1 MDFLNIIGTLFD
13 NSINHVVA
21 LANQIKDLRL
31 NKNQQDIN
39 EDLYEQ
45 ISISKNTKEKCKGYF
60 DSISALTQYISS
72 PEVGDWAIVRDSN
85 VGKCYVFNCINK
97 GIWYNTEQEYETP
110 EIDIINY
117 PRKTDFKTINNQSII
132 GEGNIQISGGEGG
145 GSGANGADGK
155 SAYELAVQQG
165 YNGTLNEWLNS
176 LKGPQGP
183 QGPAG
188 ESGVQGAQGVQGIQG
203 VPGEGFEIYGEYDS
217 VQAMNSDASNV
228 PIGKL
233 VVINAEGN
241 PDDSKIYLRTSNLTS
256 YPTGYKFLF
265 SIEDVRVIKGERG
278 PQGVQGIQGI
288 QGPKGDPGEK
298 GADGTVIFE
307 NLTEEQKAS
316 LKGDTGLQGPQGIQG
331 IQGPQ
336 GPQGVQG
343 IQGVR
348 GDTGEGFVIYREYT
362 STEEMDLDKDNVPVG
377 KFVIINSENDSNNSK
392 IYLRTDNIQE
402 YPQGFKLFST
412 LQDLQVIKGETG
424 AQGPAGPVGPVG
436 PAGPKGEQG
445 PQGIQGERGIQGPK
459 GDKGDVGEGFQIY
472 KEYNSIEERDLDKD
486 NVPIG
491 KIIIINSSNSED
503 SNLYLRTD
511 NLEDYPSGFKPIGN
525 FEELETIK
533 GPKGDAFTYD
543 DFTQE
548 QLSNLITQIEN
559 NIKNK
564 DNVNHIFL
572 TQVEYDALTTYEKD
586 TLYIIVEHESSGGS
600 SSSRFGD
607 TFPFVLGGPV
617 EPTLLGGKFPI
628 TLD

>member
-21 LANQIKDLRL
+21 IANQIKDLRL

-72 PEVGDWAIVRDSN
+72 PEIGDWAIIRDQIT
-85 VGKCYVFNCINK
+85 GKCYIYNCVEQGTWN
-97 GIWYNTEQEYETP
+97 NTEQEYETP
-110 EIDIINY
+110 EIDITNY
-117 PRKTDFKTINNQSII
+117 TKKTDFKTINNQSII
-132 GEGNIQISGGEGG
+132 GEGNIQIDG
-145 GSGANGADGK
+145 GSGLIGK

-165 YNGTLNEWLNS
+165 YSGTLTEWLNS
-176 LKGPQGP
+176 LVGPQGP
-183 QGPAG
+183 
-188 ESGVQGAQGVQGIQG
+188 
-203 VPGEGFEIYGEYDS
+203 
-217 VQAMNSDASNV
+217 
-228 PIGKL
+228 
-233 VVINAEGN
+233 
-241 PDDSKIYLRTSNLTS
+241 
-256 YPTGYKFLF
+256 
-265 SIEDVRVIKGERG
+265 KGETGSVG
-278 PQGVQGIQGI
+278 P
-288 QGPKGDPGEK
+288 
-298 GADGTVIFE
+298 
-307 NLTEEQKAS
+307 
-316 LKGDTGLQGPQGIQG
+316 QGPQGIQG
-331 IQGPQ
+331 IQGSQ
-336 GPQGVQG
+336 GPQGEQG
-343 IQGVR
+343 IQGVK

-362 STEEMDLDKDNVPVG
+362 STEEMNLDKDNVPVG

-392 IYLRTDNIQE
+392 IYLRTDNIQD

-424 AQGPAGPVGPVG
+424 AEGPAGPAGPVG

-459 GDKGDVGEGFQIY
+459 GDKGDTGEGFQIY

-503 SNLYLRTD
+503 FNLYLRTN
-511 NLEDYPSGFKPIGN
+511 NLNDYPSGFKSIGN
-525 FEELETIK
+525 FVELETIK
-533 GPKGDAFTYD
+533 GPKGDAFTYE

-586 TLYIIVEHESSGGS
+586 TLYFIVEHKSSEGS
-600 SSSRFGD
+600 SFGD
-607 TFPFVLGGPV
+607 TFPLIFG
-617 EPTLLGGKFPI
+617 
-628 TLD
+628 

>member
-85 VGKCYVFNCINK
+85 VGKCYVFNCINE

-165 YNGTLNEWLNS
+165 YSGTLNEWLNS

-233 VVINAEGN
+233 VVINAEGDQ
-241 PDDSKIYLRTSNLTS
+241 DDSKIYLRTSNLTS

-288 QGPKGDPGEK
+288 QGPKGD
-298 GADGTVIFE
+298 
-307 NLTEEQKAS
+307 Q
-316 LKGDTGLQGPQGIQG
+316 
-331 IQGPQ
+331 
-336 GPQGVQG
+336 
-343 IQGVR
+343 
-348 GDTGEGFVIYREYT
+348 
-362 STEEMDLDKDNVPVG
+362 
-377 KFVIINSENDSNNSK
+377 
-392 IYLRTDNIQE
+392 
-402 YPQGFKLFST
+402 
-412 LQDLQVIKGETG
+412 
-424 AQGPAGPVGPVG
+424 
-436 PAGPKGEQG
+436 GEQG
-445 PQGIQGERGIQGPK
+445 PEGERGSK
-459 GDKGDVGEGFQIY
+459 GDKGDPGDGFEIY
-472 KEYNSIEERDLDKD
+472 AEYRTIEERDLDKD

-533 GPKGDAFTYD
+533 GPKGDAFTYE

-564 DNVNHIFL
+564 DKVNHIFL

-586 TLYIIVEHESSGGS
+586 TLYIIVEHKSSEGS
-600 SSSRFGD
+600 SSSSFGD
-607 TFPFVLGGPV
+607 TFPLIFG
-617 EPTLLGGKFPI
+617 
-628 TLD
+628 